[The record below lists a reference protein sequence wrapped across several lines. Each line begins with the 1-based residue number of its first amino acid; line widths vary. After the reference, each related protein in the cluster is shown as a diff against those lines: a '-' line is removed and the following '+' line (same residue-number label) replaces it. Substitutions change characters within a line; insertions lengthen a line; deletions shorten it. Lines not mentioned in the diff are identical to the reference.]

1 LALLD
6 RLEQKKLERKQMSEE
21 AKKSKNPFINAAN
34 AARAVATNPR
44 VPGVKTAQVQ
54 KAKAGPQVST
64 NKPAK
69 KSAGRGR

>member
-1 LALLD
+1 
-6 RLEQKKLERKQMSEE
+6 MTEE
-21 AKKSKNPFINAAN
+21 KKSKNPFIAAAQAAKNSAAN
-34 AARAVATNPR
+34 PS

-54 KAKAGPQVST
+54 KAKFGAQVQG